1 MTLSVNILETD
12 SQIARAIN
20 KALAKEINSLINKN
34 NNKVLRELR
43 EQIRTWVLQT
53 PEISSLL
60 TQGLEYSLNALF
72 GLTPGSSPSAVD
84 AIASSVAEATSI
96 TVNKVSERNLAGNI
110 QFHFQPTD
118 FGNLLG
124 LPEGHQLSE
133 EGIDLHWLDWL
144 LTKGDAVIVQG
155 YFYDPQGEGRSGG
168 GTMKLGG
175 SFRVPPEFSGTLDN
189 NFITRVFDDKQKAI
203 ESILAKV
210 MR

>member
-72 GLTPGSSPSAVD
+72 GLTPSSSPSAVD